1 LQQINDENYDA
12 AKTTATLINDVV
24 TMNNVNE
31 YSGWAEYIL
40 ANVENR
46 NGDTTKA
53 KQYLNK
59 AKQLFVL
66 HNNYEGNAWVNAT
79 TENWL
84 TAKRNKH

>member
-1 LQQINDENYDA
+1 LISWIGESLQQINDENYDA

-46 NGDTTKA
+46 NGDYYKS
-53 KQYLNK
+53 
-59 AKQLFVL
+59 
-66 HNNYEGNAWVNAT
+66 
-79 TENWL
+79 
-84 TAKRNKH
+84 